1 MTSLDQRPERDAA
14 SSLAQLGASLAAR
27 PYARRGVPVG
37 NDTVRVILV
46 DDHTL
51 IREGLRALLQA
62 APGIVVVGE
71 ADNGV
76 AAVALARRVV
86 PDVVVLDLDMPDG
99 DGASALGT
107 LRLERPDVRVLIL
120 TMYAEHAR
128 LLPLLEAG
136 ARGYLTK
143 DAASHDLVEA
153 IRVVAGGEVYV
164 RPSVARL
171 LAAAVV
177 PKPPDDSARGR
188 LGMLSDRERT
198 VLRLVAEGNS
208 GAETARK
215 LGVSTKTVDAYKHR
229 IHDKLGLLHRT
240 DYVRFAIEAE
250 ILGR

>member
-1 MTSLDQRPERDAA
+1 MTSSDPQPERDVA
-14 SSLAQLGASLAAR
+14 SSLAQLGASMAAR

-46 DDHTL
+46 DDHSL
-51 IREGLRALLQA
+51 VREGLRALLQGV
-62 APGIVVVGE
+62 PGIVVVGE

-86 PDVVVLDLDMPDG
+86 PDVVVLDLEMPDG
-99 DGASALGT
+99 DGASTLGA
-107 LRLERPDVRVLIL
+107 LRLEWPDVRVLIL
-120 TMYAEHAR
+120 TMYAEHSR

-143 DAASHDLVEA
+143 DAASRDLVEA
-153 IRVVAGGEVYV
+153 VRVVASGDVYV
-164 RPSVARL
+164 RPAVARL

-177 PKPPDDSARGR
+177 PKHPDGSPRGR
-188 LGMLSDRERT
+188 LGRLSDRERT

-215 LGVSTKTVDAYKHR
+215 LGVSTKTVEAYKHR
-229 IHDKLGLLHRT
+229 IHGKLGLLHRT
-240 DYVRFAIEAE
+240 EYVRFAIQAE
-250 ILGR
+250 MLGR